1 MATTLMTFMRRDV
14 GTGLAAGALAGILV
28 AGGGGIGSV
37 GASAL
42 SAPERS
48 GDPGTIRVD
57 VKLVEYKVEPSRST
71 LKPGVYTFVARNAG
85 HEDHALEIEGH
96 GTERRTKALSPGE
109 SANLTVNL
117 KDGKYEAYCPIDS
130 HKELGMK
137 TVLTV
142 SGTPAQGGGTNTAGG
157 HGH

>member
-28 AGGGGIGSV
+28 ASGGGIGSA

-48 GDPGTIRVD
+48 GDPGTTRVD
-57 VKLVEYKVEPSRST
+57 VKLVEFKVEPSRSM
-71 LKPGVYTFVARNAG
+71 LKPGVYTFVAKNAG

-96 GTERRTKALSPGE
+96 GTDKRTQALAPGE
-109 SANLTVNL
+109 SANLTVKL
-117 KDGKYEAYCPIDS
+117 KDGKYEAYCPIDA
-130 HKELGMK
+130 HKQMGMK
-137 TVLTV
+137 TELTV
-142 SGTPAQGGGTNTAGG
+142 SGTTSQGGGTHTAEG

>member
-1 MATTLMTFMRRDV
+1 MATTLRTFMRRDV

-28 AGGGGIGSV
+28 ACGGGTGSG

-57 VKLVEYKVEPSRST
+57 VKLVDYKVEPSRST
-71 LKPGVYTFVARNAG
+71 LKAGVYTFVARNAANQ
-85 HEDHALEIEGH
+85 DHALEIEGH
-96 GTERRTKALSPGE
+96 GLDRRTKTLAPGE
-109 SANLTVNL
+109 SANLTVKL

-142 SGTPAQGGGTNTAGG
+142 SGTSSQGGGTNTADG